1 MSVYEDIKADVQVLI
16 GLIQRGNIGPMTIM
30 SALAAINRIAA
41 KRDVIIDFILEQN
54 LPVDEVLDSIE
65 QLAGAEA
72 AARVRDVIQSRD
84 FAMLGDAIDSKEE
97 IMRRDKVEYVGLMGN
112 DHKVKGVKLEGK
124 NIKVQLEDDKEI
136 NLTLGLRKPLHFGV
150 LALKIKRMSNN
161 NSIVEKVFDY
171 FRGVKLDILIFTEL
185 FGDLLGFPV
194 VEENGIAL
202 NVKLQGELIAEFH
215 EMMEYLWRKGLIHI
229 ESSADDSIDI
239 KFGDTMTGL
248 SLSEKDAIALL
259 RKAKAA
265 ETKEKK
271 FHYLLRAFQREVLK
285 DVDRAFE
292 RRLGNHTGRKTSGI
306 RKAAVN
312 TMLGAAVAAVQK
324 FYPEEGYDLITK
336 KDRIEILLDD
346 ESSSFHVVFNYMRE
360 NKIAG
365 NKFWEIVN
373 EYLISKLGILSQE
386 FSYDEIDVIELLENV
401 DSVKAHLSDR
411 NEVGNTGGIDL
422 NPDMLELQ
430 TTGKGIDF
438 NMPFD
443 PKSIQSIQIDG
454 FSPVIF
460 QIVPTN
466 LPMLIG
472 IAESEAEQQLSLAT
486 R

>member
-1 MSVYEDIKADVQVLI
+1 
-16 GLIQRGNIGPMTIM
+16 
-30 SALAAINRIAA
+30 
-41 KRDVIIDFILEQN
+41 
-54 LPVDEVLDSIE
+54 
-65 QLAGAEA
+65 
-72 AARVRDVIQSRD
+72 
-84 FAMLGDAIDSKEE
+84 
-97 IMRRDKVEYVGLMGN
+97 
-112 DHKVKGVKLEGK
+112 
-124 NIKVQLEDDKEI
+124 
-136 NLTLGLRKPLHFGV
+136 
-150 LALKIKRMSNN
+150 
-161 NSIVEKVFDY
+161 
-171 FRGVKLDILIFTEL
+171 
-185 FGDLLGFPV
+185 
-194 VEENGIAL
+194 
-202 NVKLQGELIAEFH
+202 
-215 EMMEYLWRKGLIHI
+215 
-229 ESSADDSIDI
+229 
-239 KFGDTMTGL
+239 
-248 SLSEKDAIALL
+248 
-259 RKAKAA
+259 
-265 ETKEKK
+265 
-271 FHYLLRAFQREVLK
+271 
-285 DVDRAFE
+285 
-292 RRLGNHTGRKTSGI
+292 
-306 RKAAVN
+306 
-312 TMLGAAVAAVQK
+312 
-324 FYPEEGYDLITK
+324 
-336 KDRIEILLDD
+336 
-346 ESSSFHVVFNYMRE
+346 MRE